1 MSVYDIS
8 VFKKKNINSIF
19 LIVFTKENNWCSVE
33 WARNLEAISHIKQKT
48 DTANE
53 RKMKVKLRRNRNTGK
68 YITKRNLETKA
79 QYIRCGFAVIYSMK

>member
-1 MSVYDIS
+1 M
-8 VFKKKNINSIF
+8 
-19 LIVFTKENNWCSVE
+19 E

-68 YITKRNLETKA
+68 HITKKFGNKST
-79 QYIRCGFAVIYSMK
+79 IY